1 MKCRYGS
8 LESDSSLR
16 CCGFTRPHVSS
27 RPMGEVSGHSV
38 VMNAPAGWRANSA
51 GLQNR
56 SRDPG
61 WHWRMNDRRAA
72 QTVSSGADITG
83 RDRCKVVF
91 GIALSSRSTGS
102 IPRFLQ
108 VFRGPSRQ
116 HKSLRLPLSIMRQL
130 PTNLPSL
137 PSLHPAPLPPAPPA
151 TPSPCLIPP
160 RQHTSP
166 SAASQARSGPSSSE
180 SFAD

>member
-1 MKCRYGS
+1 MKCRYRS

-16 CCGFTRPHVSS
+16 CCGFIRPHVSS
-27 RPMGEVSGHSV
+27 RRIGRGQRTFRRHERT
-38 VMNAPAGWRANSA
+38 GWLASSTV
-51 GLQNR
+51 LFNR
-56 SRDPG
+56 PLGPG

-166 SAASQARSGPSSSE
+166 SAASQARSGPWSSKNS
-180 SFAD
+180 AD